1 MSHSSQHFVLTDD
14 GELKAGVKDSFCVG
28 GESDSVYLFSCG
40 EASQQWELSKVK
52 LMFSLESYTF
62 IHYCQLLVFAEEFST
77 M

>member
-52 LMFSLESYTF
+52 LMFSLEWYAF